1 MHGHAHKY
9 ASIFW
14 WASHRIAYL
23 CTFRALISLRCF
35 FFSLFF
41 FARFTW
47 IMMEQPK
54 QYTTITARP
63 LCTWIFAH
71 LSWVRVCLCFM
82 LCRAVHIYLTINHAC
97 HPNNM
102 ATTMVKSNYRLHFAI
117 HPSSTAQH
125 CNHYGISYRILCVAV
140 WKFFEEIS
148 QHDQFT

>member
-1 MHGHAHKY
+1 MGTHISMHRYFGEL
-9 ASIFW
+9 
-14 WASHRIAYL
+14 RIALHIYARFMHWFHCGVFSSL
-23 CTFRALISLRCF
+23 C
-35 FFSLFF
+35 FF